1 MEATWGEKKKK
12 HKRYAYLCR
21 SETQGLVRDP
31 EVSLSVADDCHH
43 STDTN
48 FLLLE
53 TRWSVFLIPFPPKFL
68 LVDQA
73 VSL

>member
-1 MEATWGEKKKK
+1 MEAIWGEKEK

-31 EVSLSVADDCHH
+31 KVSLSVADDCHH

-48 FLLLE
+48 FLLE
-53 TRWSVFLIPFPPKFL
+53 TRWSVF
-68 LVDQA
+68 
-73 VSL
+73 

>member
-12 HKRYAYLCR
+12 STRGMRTFAG

-48 FLLLE
+48 FFF
-53 TRWSVFLIPFPPKFL
+53 S
-68 LVDQA
+68 
-73 VSL
+73 